1 MNIFD
6 SLIKKKNIFEI
17 IDVIDYYVYERIV
30 AIRRRDYY
38 DVVVKKGDFELSEEG
53 VPITNP
59 DGVANLIL
67 SFQIIVNDLKD
78 SLVYIKN
85 WSGSA
90 DDSRLVNYINHK
102 IKAITNFIKLLR
114 EKTTKESLEKIGI
127 IIDDESGEMM
137 PSDKEEIVSEKRA
150 ELIKEFS
157 KDAKPEEKDFEK
169 LMREFS
175 MLNALEMIN
184 GEAEDHPEEE

>member
-1 MNIFD
+1 MTIIE

-17 IDVIDYYVYERIV
+17 IDIIDYYVIDRIV
-30 AIRRRDYY
+30 DIRRRDYY
-38 DVVVKKGDFELSEEG
+38 DVVVTKGDFELNEEG

-67 SFQIIVNDLKD
+67 SFLIIVNDLKD
-78 SLVYIKN
+78 SLAYIKN
-85 WSGSA
+85 WSGSS

-102 IKAITNFIKLLR
+102 IKVISNFIRLLR
-114 EKTTKESLEKIGI
+114 EKTTKESLEKFGV

-137 PSDKEEIVSEKRA
+137 LSDKEEIISAKRA
-150 ELIKEFS
+150 ELVKEFS
-157 KDAKPEEKDFEK
+157 KDVKPAEEDLKK

-175 MLNALEMIN
+175 ILNALEMIN

>member
-1 MNIFD
+1 MTIIE

-17 IDVIDYYVYERIV
+17 IDIIDYYVIDRIV
-30 AIRRRDYY
+30 DIRRRDYY
-38 DVVVKKGDFELSEEG
+38 DVVVTKGDFELNEEG

-67 SFQIIVNDLKD
+67 SFLIIVNDLKD

-85 WSGSA
+85 WNGSA
-90 DDSRLVNYINHK
+90 DDLRLVNYTNHK
-102 IKAITNFIKLLR
+102 IKAISKFIKILR

-137 PSDKEEIVSEKRA
+137 LPDKEEIISAKRA
-150 ELIKEFS
+150 ELVKEFS
-157 KDAKPEEKDFEK
+157 KDVKPEEEDFKK

-175 MLNALEMIN
+175 MLNALEKFN

>member
-1 MNIFD
+1 MNILD

-17 IDVIDYYVYERIV
+17 IDVIDYYVFDRIV
-30 AIRRRDYY
+30 DIRRKDYY

-90 DDSRLVNYINHK
+90 DDSRLVNYINRK
-102 IKAITNFIKLLR
+102 IKVITKFIKLLR

-127 IIDDESGEMM
+127 AIDDESGEMM

-150 ELIKEFS
+150 ELIKVFS
-157 KDAKPEEKDFEK
+157 KDVKPEEKDFKK

>member
-1 MNIFD
+1 MNILD

-30 AIRRRDYY
+30 DIRRRDYY

-102 IKAITNFIKLLR
+102 IKGITKFIKLLR

-127 IIDDESGEMM
+127 AINDESGEMM
-137 PSDKEEIVSEKRA
+137 SSDKEEIVSEKRA

-157 KDAKPEEKDFEK
+157 KDVKPEEKDFKK
-169 LMREFS
+169 LMMEFS

>member
-1 MNIFD
+1 MNILD

-17 IDVIDYYVYERIV
+17 INVIDYYVYDRIV
-30 AIRRRDYY
+30 DIRRKDYY
-38 DVVVKKGDFELSEEG
+38 DVVVKKGDFELSEKG

-102 IKAITNFIKLLR
+102 IKAITKFIKLLR

-127 IIDDESGEMM
+127 AIDDESGEMM
-137 PSDKEEIVSEKRA
+137 PSDKEEIVSAKRA

-157 KDAKPEEKDFEK
+157 KDVKPEKKDFKK
-169 LMREFS
+169 LRMEFS

>member
-1 MNIFD
+1 MTIIE

-17 IDVIDYYVYERIV
+17 VDVIDYYVIDRIV
-30 AIRRRDYY
+30 DIRRRDYY

-67 SFQIIVNDLKD
+67 SFLIIVNDLKD
-78 SLVYIKN
+78 SLAYIKN

-102 IKAITNFIKLLR
+102 IKVISNFIRLLR
-114 EKTTKESLEKIGI
+114 EKTTKESLEKFGV

-137 PSDKEEIVSEKRA
+137 LSDKEEIISAKRA
-150 ELIKEFS
+150 ELVKEFS
-157 KDAKPEEKDFEK
+157 KDVKPAEEDLKK

-175 MLNALEMIN
+175 ILNALEMIN
-184 GEAEDHPEEE
+184 GEADDHPEEE

>member
-90 DDSRLVNYINHK
+90 DDSKLVNYINHR

-137 PSDKEEIVSEKRA
+137 SSDKEEIVSEKRA
-150 ELIKEFS
+150 ELIEEFS
-157 KDAKPEEKDFEK
+157 KDVKPEEKDFKK

>member
-17 IDVIDYYVYERIV
+17 IDVIDYYVFDRIV
-30 AIRRRDYY
+30 DIRRKDYY

-90 DDSRLVNYINHK
+90 DDSRLVNYINHR
-102 IKAITNFIKLLR
+102 IKAITKFIKLLR

-150 ELIKEFS
+150 ELTKEFS
-157 KDAKPEEKDFEK
+157 KDVKPEEKDFKK
-169 LMREFS
+169 LRMEFS